1 MAVLVIAQHDNARLV
16 GATYNTVTAA
26 QMLGSDVHILVA
38 GSGAGAVAAAAAA
51 ISGIKTVLLAD
62 GEPLRYG
69 LAEVVCAQV
78 LAIARNYTHLLFP
91 ATAWGKGIAPR
102 VAACLDSFQ
111 VSEITAV
118 VSADTFE
125 RPIYAGNLIATV
137 QSSDAIKVLTVRAA
151 AFAAAAPAGGNAVL
165 ESLAAVPD
173 SGKSQFIRLESTPSE
188 RPELSAARVVVS
200 GGRALGSREKFDEI
214 ILPLADKLGAA
225 VGASRA
231 AVDAGF
237 APNDLQV
244 GQTGKIVAPQLYIA
258 IGISGA
264 VQHLAGMKDSK
275 VIVAINSDPACPIFE
290 IADYCLEADL
300 FSAVPQLLAA
310 L

>member
-1 MAVLVIAQHDNARLV
+1 MAVLVIAQHDNARLA

-26 QMLGSDVHILVA
+26 AMLGSDVHVLVA
-38 GSGAGAVAAAAAA
+38 GSGAAGVATAAAA
-51 ISGIKTVLLAD
+51 ISGVQTVLLAD
-62 GEPLRYG
+62 GESLRYG

-78 LAIARNYTHLLFP
+78 LAIARNYTHLVFP

-102 VAACLDSFQ
+102 VAARLDSFQ

-118 VSADTFE
+118 VSPDTFE

-137 QSSDAIKVLTVRAA
+137 QSSDAIKVITVRAA
-151 AFAAAAPAGGNAVL
+151 AFAAAPPAGGNAMQ

-173 SGKSQFIRLESTPSE
+173 SGRSQFIRLDSTPSE
-188 RPELSAARVVVS
+188 RPELSGARVVVS

-275 VIVAINSDPACPIFE
+275 VIVAINNDPTSPIFE

>member
-1 MAVLVIAQHDNARLV
+1 MAVLVIAQHDNARLA

-26 QMLGSDVHILVA
+26 ARLGGEVHVLVA
-38 GSGAGAVAAAAAA
+38 GANAGPVATAAGTIA
-51 ISGIKTVLLAD
+51 GVKKVWLAD
-62 GEPLRYG
+62 GESLRHG

-78 LAIARNYTHLLFP
+78 LAIARDYTHLLFP
-91 ATAWGKGIAPR
+91 ATAWGKGVAPR

-111 VSEITAV
+111 VSDITAV
-118 VSADTFE
+118 VSPDTFE

-137 QSSDAIKVLTVRAA
+137 QSSDAIKVLTVRTA
-151 AFAAAAPAGGNAVL
+151 AFAAAPPVGGNA
-165 ESLAAVPD
+165 EQASLAAVPD
-173 SGKSQFIRLESTPSE
+173 SGKSQFIRLDSTPSE
-188 RPELSAARVVVS
+188 RPELTAASVVVS
-200 GGRALGSREKFDEI
+200 GGRALGSRKNFDEM

-231 AVDAGF
+231 AVDAGY

-244 GQTGKIVAPQLYIA
+244 GQTGKIVAPKLYIA

-275 VIVAINSDPACPIFE
+275 VIVAINSDPASPIFE

>member
-1 MAVLVIAQHDNARLV
+1 MAVLVIAQHDNARLA
-16 GATYNTVTAA
+16 GATYNTITAA
-26 QMLGSDVHILVA
+26 AMLGGDVHILVA
-38 GSGAGAVAAAAAA
+38 GSGAGAVTTAAAA
-51 ISGIKTVLLAD
+51 ISGIATVLWAD
-62 GEPLRYG
+62 GESLRYG

-78 LAIARNYTHLLFP
+78 LAIARNYTHLVFP

-102 VAACLDSFQ
+102 VAARLDSFQ

-118 VSADTFE
+118 VSPDTFE

-137 QSSDAIKVLTVRAA
+137 QNSDAIKVLTVRAA
-151 AFAAAAPAGGNAVL
+151 AFAAASPAGGNAVQ
-165 ESLAAVPD
+165 ESMAAVPD
-173 SGKSQFIRLESTPSE
+173 SGKSQFIRLDSTPSE
-188 RPELSAARVVVS
+188 RPELSAATVVVS
-200 GGRALGSREKFDEI
+200 GGRSREKFDEI

-275 VIVAINSDPACPIFE
+275 VIVAINNDPTSPIFE